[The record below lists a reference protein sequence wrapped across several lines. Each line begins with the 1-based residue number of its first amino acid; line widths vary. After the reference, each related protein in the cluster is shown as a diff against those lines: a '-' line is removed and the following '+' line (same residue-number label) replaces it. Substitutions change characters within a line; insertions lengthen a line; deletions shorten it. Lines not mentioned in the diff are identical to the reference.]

1 MRPTAS
7 VEIAHFDWLLQFGG
21 VLIRLRDH
29 VTHGYLGRIAP
40 PQIATIHHLAS
51 HPIIRLYALVN
62 ALAVATSY

>member
-29 VTHGYLGRIAP
+29 VTYGYLGRIAP
-40 PQIATIHHLAS
+40 PQIATINHLVS
-51 HPIIRLYALVN
+51 HPIIISAGG
-62 ALAVATSY
+62 A